1 MCAFGGNVM
10 QMKNEKKSRS
20 QSEKDKNDANNS
32 TGSGGSGNNGGK
44 KGNSKKRTN
53 NSSSSSI
60 VPSNVVDKNKT
71 DNASHTARTHSNHK
85 SNRSNNSKNNHSNN
99 LGGSVGSAQSTNDV
113 GIINS
118 GNNATT
124 IIATS
129 SSSATPTIVK
139 LSPAPASTGSA
150 RTSSPLVNVTIM
162 KKYRDEPS
170 TSRTPTDVSAL
181 PIAVAPPPQPLPPT
195 SAGGLK
201 FAFEPQTNQTT
212 GSGLLINTNT
222 QAYHPP
228 TMKDSPQSS
237 PSGSEIPTARKR
249 RKATPQ
255 QSPHTGS
262 GFEAKREREEKD
274 TKLLQNGAIP
284 SQQQQPPPS
293 NASFP
298 SHHML
303 GNQINPSGNYAKN
316 MTETLNMEIEAHSI
330 FANDAQT
337 NLIGPQYPGRKD
349 SVSLIFMSHFKF

>member
-1 MCAFGGNVM
+1 MCVNYWMCAFGGIFCVTGCYAN
-10 QMKNEKKSRS
+10 RS
-20 QSEKDKNDANNS
+20 QSDKDANNS
-32 TGSGGSGNNGGK
+32 TGSGNVGK

-60 VPSNVVDKNKT
+60 PTVSPPNVDKNKT

-85 SNRSNNSKNNHSNN
+85 SNRINNSKNNHNNN

-129 SSSATPTIVK
+129 SSSSSATPTIVK

-150 RTSSPLVNVTIM
+150 RTSSPIVNVTIM

-170 TSRTPTDVSAL
+170 TSRTPDMSNSSSLLSSTIAA
-181 PIAVAPPPQPLPPT
+181 PI

-201 FAFEPQTNQTT
+201 FAFEPQTNQSAP
-212 GSGLLINTNT
+212 SGLVINTNT

-228 TMKDSPQSS
+228 TVKDSPQSS
-237 PSGSEIPTARKR
+237 PSGSEIPSARKR

-255 QSPHTGS
+255 QSPHAGS
-262 GFEAKREREEKD
+262 GGFEAKREREEKD

-284 SQQQQPPPS
+284 PPPS
-293 NASFP
+293 TGSSFP
-298 SHHML
+298 THHML

-349 SVSLIFMSHFKF
+349 SVS